1 MSAGVVTRYATRTVR
16 RLGAIAAVAMT
27 LMLAGWS
34 GSSASA
40 EARAGGSL
48 ALATTSGTGETACSA
63 AKPASFAPQSV
74 ASLFETDLTTHQRFK
89 AVRALAVDNPDL
101 AVIAGGD
108 LFLTYGGGGNYP
120 CTRIVRV
127 PLSGG
132 PVVQSPWLDLS
143 APLTIAYGSVWVLGF
158 PGPKSHD
165 QILYQLTASTLS
177 IERQIQIGTRFGGW
191 APAAGAGAVWLSPSN
206 GTALGRVDART
217 GRLTIVQL
225 PGFSKGQS
233 VWDDVVSGPGADTL
247 YISAVDQTSTT
258 WSQKTERFHPQTGQF
273 EVAASKEGFPIVR
286 LIGVAGTVLWV
297 WTMGGM
303 MSHAAPVSAV
313 TMAPLHCSIEN
324 TCTFNGLNGI
334 FDVTTAGSIAWMS
347 HAGGWLECAGGST
360 GSVRATVRVP
370 GYGPITYGYSGN
382 DSGLPFLAVGDG
394 YLAVDAQFRGAH
406 GTDLSPEVA
415 IFPIDPRCAP

>member
-158 PGPKSHD
+158 PGPKSDD

-206 GTALGRVDART
+206 GTSLGRVDART

-225 PGFSKGQS
+225 PGFSLGQS
-233 VWDDVVSGPGADTL
+233 VWGGVVSGPGADTL
-247 YISAVDQTSTT
+247 YI
-258 WSQKTERFHPQTGQF
+258 
-273 EVAASKEGFPIVR
+273 
-286 LIGVAGTVLWV
+286 
-297 WTMGGM
+297 
-303 MSHAAPVSAV
+303 
-313 TMAPLHCSIEN
+313 
-324 TCTFNGLNGI
+324 
-334 FDVTTAGSIAWMS
+334 
-347 HAGGWLECAGGST
+347 
-360 GSVRATVRVP
+360 
-370 GYGPITYGYSGN
+370 
-382 DSGLPFLAVGDG
+382 
-394 YLAVDAQFRGAH
+394 
-406 GTDLSPEVA
+406 
-415 IFPIDPRCAP
+415 